1 MKKVIP
7 SLIVLILITTLSFA
21 SVDVGIDLSIFPAIS
36 TYDGSLKY
44 NFIKTKFSFTS
55 SLSDDASII
64 SSLIAR
70 YNGNFNG
77 ITNVNN
83 LFNVNSINPIEIYV
97 DEAYIKVQKFI
108 FDNVDLALGK
118 QRISWGKADKIN
130 PTDVLNPLD
139 MFDVLDFSSKFA
151 SLALNTKVYFN
162 LLDESYFQLVLEPVS
177 GVAELNSYVNK
188 FIEDTIK
195 ENILESLS
203 FLPNVSY
210 SAVPVNRVITPDN
223 NITNGL
229 VGIKFASK
237 FFGFDTSLSFAIR
250 KNDIP
255 YISSVYISND
265 VNVTLDV
272 VSIIPLVVQ
281 TNTNDANVN
290 YVDYSL
296 SYYGERM
303 VGFDVS
309 KDFGFVLAWLEV
321 GVFIPDEVS
330 INNKAVSKIIAVVN
344 SPLGTNTNIIYQ
356 VSNYSETYLKDAY
369 TKYVFGFDKTFDD
382 GLYINFQFAHGL
394 GFERGFKDEH
404 LQDYFI
410 LNLEKKFFDDRLKV
424 RTYGIVNIDKPF
436 DRITSSNPW
445 DELVNNSGILG
456 ALEISYSPVIGANLG
471 IRIIGIDGNGSST
484 LSRFKDFDVVGV
496 FFNMEI

>member
-1 MKKVIP
+1 MKKFLIFVI
-7 SLIVLILITTLSFA
+7 LILATTFSFA

-44 NFIKTKFSFTS
+44 NLIKTKFSFTS

-70 YNGNFNG
+70 YNGTFDK
-77 ITNVNN
+77 INN
-83 LFNVNSINPIEIYV
+83 INDLFNVNSINPIEIYV

-108 FDNVDLALGK
+108 FDNVDFVLGK

-130 PTDVLNPLD
+130 PTDILNPSD
-139 MFDVLDFSSKFA
+139 MFDVLDFSSKFG
-151 SLALNTKVYFN
+151 SIALNTTVYFN
-162 LLDESYFQLVLEPVS
+162 LLDESYFQIVLEPVS
-177 GVAELNSYVNK
+177 GIAELNSYLNE

-195 ENILESLS
+195 KKILESLS

-210 SAVPVNRVITPDN
+210 TAIPVNRIITPDN

-229 VGIKFASK
+229 VGFKLASK
-237 FFGFDTSLSFAIR
+237 FFGFDASLSFATR

-255 YISSVYISND
+255 YISSVNISND
-265 VNVTLDV
+265 VSVTVNVTPP
-272 VSIIPLVVQ
+272 S
-281 TNTNDANVN
+281 TNTNGVNVN
-290 YVDYSL
+290 HVDYTL
-296 SYYGERM
+296 SYYGEKM
-303 VGFDVS
+303 IGFDIS

-330 INNKAVSKIIAVVN
+330 INETVVSKITAVVTF
-344 SPLGTNTNIIYQ
+344 SSTTNTNIIYQ

-369 TKYVFGFDKTFDD
+369 TKYVFGFDKTLNN
-382 GLYINFQFAHGL
+382 GLYINFQFVHGL
-394 GFERGFKDEH
+394 SLERGFKDEH
-404 LQDYFI
+404 LQDYII

-424 RTYGIVNIDKPF
+424 RTYSIVNIDKLF
-436 DRITSSNPW
+436 DRIASSDLW
-445 DELVNNSGILG
+445 GELVNNSGILG
-456 ALEISYSPVIGANLG
+456 ALEVSYSPVIGANIG
-471 IRIIGIDGNGSST
+471 IRLIGIDGNGNST
-484 LSRFKDFDVVGV
+484 LSRFKDFDIFGV